1 MSFTIKLLSMT
12 NNNKHQIHNPVFSRQ
27 SYLRIEQNLP
37 TSGLAAAG
45 QRTNIHHPARQT
57 RLNPLN
63 VYSDISRVSDRLPA
77 DRVGEWPNQ
86 STHQDPSLLP
96 NIRNRAEAVPTH
108 GHLSGSSG
116 GRASHQRQV
125 VTLMHFDA
133 TKNSNSRPNVTRDST
148 GGHTPTSRRHG
159 RGAPPI
165 DPDNSRN
172 AFTQTQRPR
181 GGVRQDKV
189 VLTNALSASQ
199 QPAPLTKGGRAHIV
213 NKDSPRSQNATRLQN
228 VSGSRL
234 KLIHTTT
241 WLPPAIRA
249 EIERIAG
256 CEKLAVSQ
264 VCAIGLGQWV
274 RQRLHD
280 QHEETLYP
288 VLRQLIR
295 DELRSFGNRLVF
307 LMRIAFA
314 AEQTRILTTNL
325 LNRYLKHQGVPDET
339 FNSLVDKSNKMAK
352 RNIIARTPE
361 LKSLMEEW
369 WAYLPDDTE
378 NNNREE
384 KKHG

>member
-1 MSFTIKLLSMT
+1 
-12 NNNKHQIHNPVFSRQ
+12 
-27 SYLRIEQNLP
+27 
-37 TSGLAAAG
+37 
-45 QRTNIHHPARQT
+45 
-57 RLNPLN
+57 
-63 VYSDISRVSDRLPA
+63 
-77 DRVGEWPNQ
+77 
-86 STHQDPSLLP
+86 
-96 NIRNRAEAVPTH
+96 
-108 GHLSGSSG
+108 
-116 GRASHQRQV
+116 
-125 VTLMHFDA
+125 
-133 TKNSNSRPNVTRDST
+133 
-148 GGHTPTSRRHG
+148 
-159 RGAPPI
+159 
-165 DPDNSRN
+165 
-172 AFTQTQRPR
+172 
-181 GGVRQDKV
+181 
-189 VLTNALSASQ
+189 
-199 QPAPLTKGGRAHIV
+199 
-213 NKDSPRSQNATRLQN
+213 

-249 EIERIAG
+249 EIERIAD